1 MGQENSP
8 EHPRLVQMPLGDH
21 TSAEGTGEGLL
32 AASFLRGTQF
42 LQLYSLCGMEPTGLA
57 LERGPDPASLEK

>member
-21 TSAEGTGEGLL
+21 TLAEGTGEGLL

-42 LQLYSLCGMEPTGLA
+42 LQLYSLCGMEPTGLT